1 MHNFIGFG
9 PSLVSMN
16 QKFGNDL
23 RNPQRLLNDLTKFQ
37 EISSKLVQNSMEMA
51 LMQRNV
57 SGMLKNV

>member
-9 PSLVSMN
+9 PSLVRMN

-37 EISSKLVQNSMEMA
+37 EISSKLVHNSMEMA